1 MTNNQCY
8 CYGVKAISNILKA
21 GIKIDAD
28 TFYREIYYLWD
39 FYAEEEM
46 RGNKDFMK
54 QLFEYRNEQ
63 ESIYKDKK

>member
-1 MTNNQCY
+1 MSY
-8 CYGVKAISNILKA
+8 LVIIGIIILSLII
-21 GIKIDAD
+21 GFVIG
-28 TFYREIYYLWD
+28 F

-63 ESIYKDKK
+63 ESIYKDKE

>member
-1 MTNNQCY
+1 MSY
-8 CYGVKAISNILKA
+8 LVIIGIIILSLSI
-21 GIKIDAD
+21 GFVIGS
-28 TFYREIYYLWD
+28 

-63 ESIYKDKK
+63 ESNYKDKE

>member
-1 MTNNQCY
+1 MVGKGWFSMSY
-8 CYGVKAISNILKA
+8 LVIAVIIILSLVI
-21 GIKIDAD
+21 GFVIG
-28 TFYREIYYLWD
+28 F